1 MKRHRRQELA
11 TRREFVRQSACAAL
25 GVTGLVNTL
34 AQLRLI
40 SAAMAQSGPSGH
52 KALVCLFLNGGN
64 DSNNLL
70 VPSGDPATDS
80 LRADYQTGRGILAL
94 DRATLP
100 ALSVPPTTNCFDAYH
115 GGVVHPMGVHPDAA
129 KLATLFN
136 AGELAFV
143 SNVGTLAYPIPT
155 RDDYLNGLVPV
166 PPQLFSHS
174 DQQVQ
179 WQSSI
184 PDKPFTSGWGGRA
197 ADLLHGSYNAP
208 GSKVSM
214 SISLAGIN
222 SFQIGTTGEVQQ
234 YVVGTGGA
242 TSLAG
247 YGTGNT
253 YSNAVDLATSTFEN
267 PVYRNTDEGKRLKA
281 FESIVKLAHEHL
293 LENEYN
299 QIVIRSRLAEGT
311 IGAALTEAAGS
322 GVDFDGIFNTEFD
335 VAGGGTVTSLGQQMR
350 MIARLIAGRNSL
362 GNSRQIF
369 FCQVGGY
376 DTHQTMLA
384 SHSDLMSELSNA
396 LKAFRECLV
405 ALGVFG
411 DVVTF
416 SVSDFNR
423 TLTPNGLDANAGSDH
438 AWGGNAIVMGGAVHG
453 GDIYGHFP
461 SLKTGSQ
468 PGSID
473 AHTNRGRWIPS
484 VSVDQY
490 SAVLAKWLGA
500 GTSEIEAIFPNLP
513 RFDDPFTS
521 STPNLAFL

>member
-1 MKRHRRQELA
+1 MKKHQRQELA

-40 SAAMAQSGPSGH
+40 SAAMAQSGPSGY

-70 VPSGDPATDS
+70 VPSGDPVTDS

-94 DRATLP
+94 DRSSLA
-100 ALSVPPTTNCFDAYH
+100 ALNVPPTTNCFDAYH
-115 GGVVHPMGVHPDAA
+115 GGVAHPLGVHPNAA
-129 KLATLFN
+129 KLAPLFN

-155 RDDYLNGLVPV
+155 RNDYLNGLVPV

-184 PDKPFTSGWGGRA
+184 PDKPFASGWGGRA

-222 SFQIGTTGEVQQ
+222 SFQIGTSGEVQQ
-234 YVVGTGGA
+234 YVVGTSGA
-242 TSLAG
+242 TSLSG
-247 YGTGNT
+247 YGSN
-253 YSNAVDLATSTFEN
+253 YSSALATNSTWEN
-267 PVYRNTDEGKRLKA
+267 PIYQNTDAGKRLQA
-281 FESIVKLAHEHL
+281 FESIVRLAHENL

-299 QIVIRSRLAEGT
+299 QIVIRSRLAEGI
-311 IGAALTEAAGS
+311 IGAALTEAAAS
-322 GVDFDGIFNTEFD
+322 GVDFDGIFNTEFN
-335 VAGGGTVTSLGQQMR
+335 VAGGGTVTSLGLQMK
-350 MIARLIAGRNSL
+350 MIARLIAGHNAL

-384 SHSDLMSELSNA
+384 SHANLMSELGNA

-405 ALGVFG
+405 ALGAFG

-416 SVSDFNR
+416 TASDFNR
-423 TLTPNGLDANAGSDH
+423 TLTPNGTDTNAGSDH
-438 AWGGNAIVMGGAVHG
+438 AWGGNAIVMGGAVRG
-453 GDIYGHFP
+453 GDIYGHLP

-468 PGSID
+468 AGSID

-500 GTSEIEAIFPNLP
+500 GSSEIEAIFPNLP

-521 STPNLAFL
+521 SAPNLGFL

>member
-1 MKRHRRQELA
+1 MKRHQKEERA

-40 SAAMAQSGPSGH
+40 TAAMAQSTPGDY

-80 LRADYQTGRGILAL
+80 LRYDYQTARGILAL
-94 DRATLP
+94 DRSLLAPLT
-100 ALSVPPTTNCFDAYH
+100 VPPTTDCFDQYH
-115 GGVVHPMGVHPDAA
+115 GGIVHPLGVHPSAA

-136 AGELAFV
+136 SGELAFV

-155 RDDYLNGLVPV
+155 RTHYINNLVPV

-184 PDKPFTSGWGGRA
+184 PDRPFTSGWGGRA
-197 ADLLHGSYNAP
+197 ADLLNSSYNAP

-242 TSLAG
+242 TSLSG
-247 YGTGNT
+247 YGAN
-253 YSNAVDLATSTFEN
+253 YSSALATNSTWQN
-267 PVYRNTDEGKRLKA
+267 PVYLSGDAGTRLRA
-281 FESIVKLAHEHL
+281 FESIVKLAHENL

-299 QIVIRSRLAEGT
+299 QIITRSRLAEGV
-311 IGAALTEAAGS
+311 IGAALTEAAAT
-322 GVDFDGIFNTEFD
+322 GVDFDGIFNTGFN
-335 VAGGGTVTSLGQQMR
+335 VGGGGTVTSLGLQMK
-350 MIARLIAGRNSL
+350 MIARLIGGRNAL
-362 GNSRQIF
+362 GNKRQVF

-384 SHSDLMSELSNA
+384 SHSNLMAELANA
-396 LKAFRECLV
+396 LKAFRDCLV
-405 ALGVFG
+405 DLGVFG

-416 SVSDFNR
+416 TASDFNR
-423 TLTPNGLDANAGSDH
+423 TMTPNGTDANAGSDH
-438 AWGGNAIVMGGAVHG
+438 AWGGNAIVMGGAVNG
-453 GDIYGHFP
+453 GNIYGHFP

-500 GTSEIEAIFPNLP
+500 GSSEIEAIFPNLP

-521 STPNLAFL
+521 STPNLGFL

>member
-1 MKRHRRQELA
+1 MKKHQRQELA

-70 VPSGDPATDS
+70 VPSGDPATDT
-80 LRADYQTGRGILAL
+80 LRADYQTARGILAL
-94 DRATLP
+94 DRSTLG
-100 ALSVPPTTNCFDAYH
+100 ALNVPSTTDCFDAYH
-115 GGVVHPMGVHPDAA
+115 GGVAHPMGVHPSAT
-129 KLATLFN
+129 KLAPLFN

-143 SNVGTLAYPIPT
+143 ANVGTLAYPIPT
-155 RDDYLNGLVPV
+155 RDDYINGLVPV

-184 PDKPFTSGWGGRA
+184 PDKPFASGWGGRA

-234 YVVGTGGA
+234 YVVGTSGA
-242 TSLAG
+242 TSLSG
-247 YGTGNT
+247 YGSN
-253 YSNAVDLATSTFEN
+253 YSSALATNSTWEN
-267 PVYRNTDEGKRLKA
+267 PIYQNNDAGKRLKA
-281 FESIVKLAHEHL
+281 FEGIVKLAHENL

-299 QIVIRSRLAEGT
+299 QIVTRSRLAEGI
-311 IGAALTEAAGS
+311 IGAALTEAAAS
-322 GVDFDGIFNTEFD
+322 GVDFDGIFNTEFN
-335 VAGGGTVTSLGQQMR
+335 VAGGGTVTSLGLQMK
-350 MIARLIAGRNSL
+350 MIARLIAGRNAL

-384 SHSDLMSELSNA
+384 SHANLMSELANA
-396 LKAFRECLV
+396 LKAFRDCLV

-416 SVSDFNR
+416 TASDFNR
-423 TLTPNGLDANAGSDH
+423 TMTPNGTDANAGSDH
-438 AWGGNAIVMGGAVHG
+438 AWGGNAIVMGGAVNG

-473 AHTNRGRWIPS
+473 AHANRGRWIPS

-513 RFDDPFTS
+513 RFDDPFTAS
-521 STPNLAFL
+521 APNLGFL